1 VDESLKRSLRDLDE
15 YELRRVIIYAQ
26 GLLVGTD
33 GPQFDP
39 LDSPDALNAVGVSP
53 GGGDTAQTGRGGGQV
68 GPTPSQPG
76 QTPRV
81 RYRQQWVRCGK
92 EACTA
97 CPHGPYW
104 YAYWREDGRQRSR
117 YLGKNLPPDIE
128 GMT

>member
-1 VDESLKRSLRDLDE
+1 MDETLKRSLRHLDE

-26 GLLVGTD
+26 GLLVGSD
-33 GPQFDP
+33 GPRFDP
-39 LDSPDALNAVGVSP
+39 IDDPDALEGSMDPPVP
-53 GGGDTAQTGRGGGQV
+53 GGPRKPEGSPPAL
-68 GPTPSQPG
+68 PKPA
-76 QTPRV
+76 PRV

-117 YLGKNLPPDIE
+117 YLGKNPPPDLE
-128 GMT
+128 GTT